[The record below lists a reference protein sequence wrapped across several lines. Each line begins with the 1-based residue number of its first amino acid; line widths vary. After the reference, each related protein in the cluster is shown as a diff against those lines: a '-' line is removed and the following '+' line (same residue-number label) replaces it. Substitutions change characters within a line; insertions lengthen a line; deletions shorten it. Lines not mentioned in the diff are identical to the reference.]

1 MKRGASEIDPLVTGI
16 ADPHSARRDYDI
28 SAGTPLVARLDNPWY
43 PPYIPDTSHAH
54 NCLEI
59 GVCLSGNGRVSIE
72 DRAWPYES
80 GAVLVVPK
88 GVFHSQ
94 TNQGLPFT
102 HWRYL
107 IVNQEALLNETA
119 PRMRQSVQFVFER
132 IARGMFL
139 TAASTAEEILPTA
152 EKIYALHERRY
163 PLDGMELDALL
174 RYLLGLLARVPKR
187 GEGIF
192 EPVNARGAIEPALAF
207 ISENYTQDLR
217 IADMAAS
224 CAMSES
230 YFRKTFDR
238 IMGMPPLEYVNRY
251 RIREAVSLLLLTDD
265 TVLTIAGMTG
275 FSSIATFNRNFRRYV
290 GMAPEEWRKNA
301 HA

>member
-1 MKRGASEIDPLVTGI
+1 MFNPFKRNQAPGAPQASDKPRENAAALSAARELELRAETLDPSE
-16 ADPHSARRDYDI
+16 SA
-28 SAGTPLVARLDNPWY
+28 
-43 PPYIPDTSHAH
+43 
-54 NCLEI
+54 
-59 GVCLSGNGRVSIE
+59 
-72 DRAWPYES
+72 
-80 GAVLVVPK
+80 
-88 GVFHSQ
+88 
-94 TNQGLPFT
+94 
-102 HWRYL
+102 
-107 IVNQEALLNETA
+107 
-119 PRMRQSVQFVFER
+119 
-132 IARGMFL
+132 
-139 TAASTAEEILPTA
+139 
-152 EKIYALHERRY
+152 
-163 PLDGMELDALL
+163 
-174 RYLLGLLARVPKR
+174 
-187 GEGIF
+187 
-192 EPVNARGAIEPALAF
+192 VNARGAIEPALAF